1 MQGTLAGDSGR
12 SQISLSE
19 KVPDYPP
26 CNFTV
31 IGEGVEKEKRGGEG
45 GRGGL
50 GGETEREKKWRMKRG
65 RMETRRQ
72 RRDGSRGGD
81 SSSGTDRQTGTSLL
95 VPTSIFL
102 LAFQLQ
108 VSWKVSFFIFN
119 SAFQE

>member
-1 MQGTLAGDSGR
+1 MWLAGCLAGWVGGSLAWVGVAVTLRKLFPFGGEMQGTLAGDSDR

-31 IGEGVEKEKRGGEG
+31 IGEGVEKEKIAGGG

-65 RMETRRQ
+65 RMETHRE
-72 RRDGSRGGD
+72 RRDGSRGG
-81 SSSGTDRQTGTSLL
+81 R
-95 VPTSIFL
+95 
-102 LAFQLQ
+102 
-108 VSWKVSFFIFN
+108 
-119 SAFQE
+119 